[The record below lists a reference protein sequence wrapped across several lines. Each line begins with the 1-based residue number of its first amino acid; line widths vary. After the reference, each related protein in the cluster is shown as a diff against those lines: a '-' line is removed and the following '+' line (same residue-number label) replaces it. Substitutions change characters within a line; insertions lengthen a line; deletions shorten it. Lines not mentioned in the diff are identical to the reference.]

1 MTSDANKP
9 WLIAVWPGMGQVA
22 VSAGYYLM
30 AKLEMRALAE
40 VAARELF
47 DVEQVEVKAGLIRA
61 GKLPRSQFFIG
72 KDPSG
77 QRDII
82 VFIGE
87 SQPPLGKYSFCKK
100 ILDFAAQ
107 SGVERVFTFAA
118 MATNMHP
125 QREPRVFAAAT
136 TPELLAE
143 LKQHGLQVLE
153 EGQISGLN
161 GILLGAAAEAGMNGG
176 CLLGEMPH
184 LFGGHPFPAAP
195 LAILRK
201 FAQLAGFEL
210 DLSELETEVESMNER
225 LGELLANTEQE
236 LKTGESAE
244 EPEEFEAPALEKKL
258 TPQQEREI
266 DGLFLQAMKDKSKAY
281 ELKQLLDRLGVFS
294 DFEDRF
300 LDLFKPGG
308 NGE

>member
-1 MTSDANKP
+1 MTSEANKP

-47 DVEQVEVKAGLIRA
+47 DVEQVEVKDGLIRA
-61 GKLPRSQFFIG
+61 GKLPRNQFFIG

-77 QRDII
+77 RRDII

-107 SGVERVFTFAA
+107 AGVERVYTFAA

-125 QREPRVFAAAT
+125 QRDPRVFAAAT
-136 TPELLAE
+136 TPELLDE
-143 LKQHGLQVLE
+143 MKEHGLQVLE

-161 GILLGAAAEAGMNGG
+161 GILLGAAVEAGMNGG

-184 LFGGHPFPAAP
+184 MFGGHPFPAAP

-201 FAQLAGFEL
+201 FAQLGGFEL
-210 DLSELETEVESMNER
+210 DLSELEAEVESMNER
-225 LGELLANTEQE
+225 LGELLADTEQS
-236 LKTGESAE
+236 LRNGGAAE
-244 EPEEFEAPALEKKL
+244 VPEEFGTPAVERKL
-258 TPQQEREI
+258 NSKQEREI
-266 DGLFLQAMKDKSKAY
+266 EELFRQALADKAKAY
-281 ELKQLLDRLGVFS
+281 ELKTMLDRLGVFS
-294 DFEDRF
+294 DYEDRF
-300 LDLFKPGG
+300 LDLFKR
-308 NGE
+308 N